1 MSRYDLELT
10 TENGYH
16 TLASPKLLRERSM
29 LICFTTRAG
38 GVSENEYDSLN
49 LAFHVGDDPE
59 AVGENR
65 FRIMR
70 HLGLE
75 PGRLVTGVQ
84 THSANVA
91 EVFEADAGRGALAYA
106 TALPDTDALITAT
119 PNLPIA
125 VLTADCVPVILADV
139 EGRIMAVV
147 HAGYKGLY
155 YGIVSQAAR
164 MIIGAGAGGIGDII
178 AFVGPSIGPCH
189 YEVDHERAALFGAE
203 NVLDK
208 EGKLFLD
215 LPGAVKSELTG
226 AGILEDNIIVSGLC
240 TYDRPDLFYSY
251 RRDGDTGRQ
260 AAIAAVLGE

>member
-1 MSRYDLELT
+1 
-10 TENGYH
+10 
-16 TLASPKLLRERSM
+16 M
-29 LICFTTRAG
+29 LICFTTRVG

-91 EVFEADAGRGALAYA
+91 EVFEADAGRGGMTYN
-106 TALPDTDALITAT
+106 TAIPETDALITAT

-125 VLTADCVPVILADV
+125 ILTADCVPVILADTK
-139 EGRIMAVV
+139 GRITAVV

-155 YGIVSQAAR
+155 YGIVSRAAS
-164 MIIGAGAGGIGDII
+164 MIINAGAGEIGDII
-178 AFVGPSIGPCH
+178 AFVGPAIGPCH
-189 YEVDHERAALFGAE
+189 YEVDAERAALFGPE
-203 NVLDK
+203 NVTET
-208 EGKLFLD
+208 EGRMFLD
-215 LPGAVKSELTG
+215 LPGAVSKELVG
-226 AGILEDNIIVSGLC
+226 AGILKDNIIVSELC
-240 TYDRPDLFYSY
+240 TFDRPDLFYSY